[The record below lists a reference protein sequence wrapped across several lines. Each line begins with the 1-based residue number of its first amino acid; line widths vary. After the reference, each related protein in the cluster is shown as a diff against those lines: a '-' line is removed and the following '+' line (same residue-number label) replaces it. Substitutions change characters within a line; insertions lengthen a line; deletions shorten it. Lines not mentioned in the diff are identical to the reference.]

1 MIERGRL
8 VVQGNLSQLFSLLG
22 GFMSVRWLVVIYKT
36 HRVSHCH
43 LRGGERLRRE
53 ALRRSNNQMS
63 IDKVHRDLQRSQ
75 GGNGT
80 RVDSSQDLQLG
91 RLPRKY
97 YVVEAIVGI
106 VPRS

>member
-22 GFMSVRWLVVIYKT
+22 GFMSARWLVVIYKT

-53 ALRRSNNQMS
+53 ALRRSKTQSDVN
-63 IDKVHRDLQRSQ
+63 
-75 GGNGT
+75 
-80 RVDSSQDLQLG
+80 
-91 RLPRKY
+91 
-97 YVVEAIVGI
+97 
-106 VPRS
+106 